1 MTNLKKMI
9 GLCLCNYC
17 FCCALKVFYYFV
29 FLGSLV
35 DNKGKILVPGV
46 YDHVAKLT
54 DEEKKLYEKIEF
66 DMEEYAK
73 DVGAGKLLHD
83 TKVHFITQNVISERI
98 YFVLFVCMDYL
109 GCYRH
114 LVKMSS
120 QQHLK
125 KYIYWGKCWHVQ

>member
-1 MTNLKKMI
+1 M
-9 GLCLCNYC
+9 
-17 FCCALKVFYYFV
+17 FYYFV

-35 DNKGKILVPGV
+35 DSKGKILVPGV

-83 TKVHFITQNVISERI
+83 TKVNHPSFQMFSVS
-98 YFVLFVCMDYL
+98 
-109 GCYRH
+109 
-114 LVKMSS
+114 
-120 QQHLK
+120 
-125 KYIYWGKCWHVQ
+125 